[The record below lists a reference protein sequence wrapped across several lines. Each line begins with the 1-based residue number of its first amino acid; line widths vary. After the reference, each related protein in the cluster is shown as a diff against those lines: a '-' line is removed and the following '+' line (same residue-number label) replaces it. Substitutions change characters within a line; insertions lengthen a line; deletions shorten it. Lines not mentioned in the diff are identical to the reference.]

1 MHTWK
6 DESFI
11 GYLIRIRNH
20 WVSRQS
26 HDDGSSQ
33 RLCSSP
39 FTNTLPPTTQPSR
52 RGPEAGPTPSW
63 APEQTPICCQCGIL
77 HIGPLI
83 WLQRS
88 EEQQKSLQGKSRL
101 SHKCFQVSYEERTA
115 SPSIHQQE
123 KEGALDQ
130 SPLRRVTEV
139 WLWQK
144 ATPSCCTPPPSGL
157 CANTQHV
164 GPPWVSWVS
173 VMGWRGLT
181 HHIRTPV
188 SEIITNT
195 HLFTGGRDG
204 TGRICYSQC
213 IRQISEREIC

>member
-1 MHTWK
+1 MVHPRGSAPPPLQTPSPQLHSPAGGALRLAPLPAGHLNRPLSAVSVAFCTSGPWYDSRDQK
-6 DESFI
+6 SS
-11 GYLIRIRNH
+11 RNH
-20 WVSRQS
+20 FREKV
-26 HDDGSSQ
+26 
-33 RLCSSP
+33 
-39 FTNTLPPTTQPSR
+39 
-52 RGPEAGPTPSW
+52 
-63 APEQTPICCQCGIL
+63 
-77 HIGPLI
+77 
-83 WLQRS
+83 
-88 EEQQKSLQGKSRL
+88 RL

-173 VMGWRGLT
+173 VTGWRGLT
-181 HHIRTPV
+181 HHVRTPV